1 MFQTTNQYLM
11 IYAYYNLLYLYN
23 GTSILPRSYP
33 WPMMTANEVNM
44 EKKTAPA
51 VPKPAR
57 CAWPEY
63 PGEMAV

>member
-1 MFQTTNQYLM
+1 M

-23 GTSILPRSYP
+23 GTSLLPCSYP
-33 WPMMTANEVNM
+33 WPMMTANEVKM
-44 EKKTAPA
+44 KKKPAPA

-63 PGEMAV
+63 PGQMAV